1 MKHLHMSGISFSHSR
16 PIHVALEERNRVK
29 NTHTHIHT
37 RIHIYTWYIH
47 TYVTLRTH
55 GSMTEPLKVQCLD
68 IDKEPLKGLNGTI
81 LKVPQAEPLK
91 VQN

>member
-29 NTHTHIHT
+29 NTHTYIHAYIY
-37 RIHIYTWYIH
+37 IHGIH
-47 TYVTLRTH
+47 TYITLRTN

-81 LKVPQAEPLK
+81 LKVPRAEPLK

>member
-1 MKHLHMSGISFSHSR
+1 MNTYIYVT
-16 PIHVALEERNRVK
+16 HVSMTV
-29 NTHTHIHT
+29 T
-37 RIHIYTWYIH
+37 
-47 TYVTLRTH
+47 TLRTN
-55 GSMTEPLKVQCLD
+55 GSMTEPLTVQCLD

>member
-1 MKHLHMSGISFSHSR
+1 MCL
-16 PIHVALEERNRVK
+16 VK
-29 NTHTHIHT
+29 SYAFPPQ
-37 RIHIYTWYIH
+37 IYGWLIIKCY
-47 TYVTLRTH
+47 TYTLRTN